1 MAVGLSTDKRFQR
14 TSGGLTVDGGMVV
27 EEREQMKLNLYSMSG
42 RLEEHRTEKDTFC
55 KAELGTLSNS

>member
-27 EEREQMKLNLYSMSG
+27 EEREQMKLKMLACPRESDLTG
-42 RLEEHRTEKDTFC
+42 LQVQQF
-55 KAELGTLSNS
+55 

>member
-1 MAVGLSTDKRFQR
+1 M
-14 TSGGLTVDGGMVV
+14 DGGMVV